1 MNKELREKI
10 IAASDADRARARKL
24 KGFDKTLASI
34 RAEQAA
40 AEMIDVVR
48 RRTSISQREIA
59 RRMRVSQP
67 RVCKITAAED
77 MSLSTFFR
85 YAEACGVKFR
95 VTPTVLPPLAIE
107 EEIVEVVE
115 EVV

>member
-1 MNKELREKI
+1 MTKEMKAKLV
-10 IAASDADRARARKL
+10 AASDADRARARKL
-24 KGFDKTLASI
+24 PGYDNALTAL

-40 AEMIDVVR
+40 AEMIEAVR
-48 RRTSISQREIA
+48 SRTSLSQREIA

-67 RVCKITAAED
+67 RVSKISSSED

-95 VTPTVLPPLAIE
+95 VWPSVLPPLE
-107 EEIVEVVE
+107 EEEEVVE
-115 EVV
+115 IIEEV